1 MYRFYLALRKYRV
14 VIEEVS
20 TGSKPTMQ
28 PLSMLA
34 KFLSSPTKRDEIVTE
49 VDTLMSGDV
58 DMSNY
63 VLMAATIYPSQRPEC
78 SAGLAVHPRS
88 SSDEC
93 ITGHELFKK
102 LLDPVVLEVNL
113 R

>member
-1 MYRFYLALRKYRV
+1 M

-63 VLMAATIYPSQRPEC
+63 VLMAATIYLSQRPEC
-78 SAGLAVHPRS
+78 AAGLIVHPRS

-102 LLDPVVLEVNL
+102 LLDPVVLEVNQ
-113 R
+113 

>member
-63 VLMAATIYPSQRPEC
+63 VLMAATIY
-78 SAGLAVHPRS
+78 HPRDRS
-88 SSDEC
+88 VLQAFLSIQEAAQMNA
-93 ITGHELFKK
+93 
-102 LLDPVVLEVNL
+102 LLDMNCL
-113 R
+113 RNFLIL